1 MLTFVF
7 YFKAL
12 YSKREDMRRIV
23 PVVIGLLLFSVD
35 VVSQEDAF
43 VDADSVRLSLLT
55 CAPGKEIYSL
65 FGHTAIRYESPE
77 KHIDWVFNYGM
88 FDFDTPDFIW
98 RFVKGETDYLLGV
111 TTYAH
116 FLEEYRYYNRS
127 VW

>member
-1 MLTFVF
+1 MGNFLKVVF
-7 YFKAL
+7 FCNLVLIVVLK
-12 YSKREDMRRIV
+12 SKRVQKGTFRKFF
-23 PVVIGLLLFSVD
+23 FSVN
-35 VVSQEDAF
+35 
-43 VDADSVRLSLLT
+43 L
-55 CAPGKEIYSL
+55 
-65 FGHTAIRYESPE
+65 
-77 KHIDWVFNYGM
+77 